1 MFLLV
6 SRSRLI
12 YLIPVDEVSVLD
24 NAYLLGV
31 DLANDTDAEARTR
44 EGLTEYQALRK
55 AKLQAGFA
63 DLVLEQVS

>member
-31 DLANDTDAEARTR
+31 DLANDTDAEARTW